1 VTRFGCFLA
10 SEEWGPDDLVRQ
22 AVMAQEAGFETIGIS
37 DHFHPWNDEQG
48 QSPFVW
54 GVIGAVSHAVDL
66 PVSTHVT
73 CPTVRIH
80 PAIVAHAAATAS
92 LQLDGNFV
100 LGVGSGEALNEQV
113 LGDRWPLAA
122 ERLEMLEEAIEI
134 MRALWTGEVV
144 THHGPHYTVEHA
156 RLYSAPESAIPVYI
170 SAFGPEATELAGR
183 VGDGFVTTKPDKEAI
198 KAFEEAG
205 GQGKPKQASVK
216 LCYGPD
222 RDEAVKTA
230 HRLWANTG
238 LVGEMAQELR
248 TPEHFMQ
255 ASELVDPE
263 SIGSK
268 LSCGPDLEEHRKTVQ
283 EYVDSGLDE
292 IFIGQIGPLQKE
304 FYRFAEKELLPSLR
318 DTR

>member
-10 SEEWGPDDLVRQ
+10 SEEWGPIDLVEQ
-22 AVMAQEAGFETIGIS
+22 AVMAQEAGFESIGIS

-54 GVIGAVSHAVDL
+54 GVIGALSREVDL

-73 CPTVRIH
+73 CPTIRIH

-92 LQLDGNFV
+92 LQHGGDFV

-122 ERLEMLEEAIEI
+122 ERLEMLEEAIEV
-134 MRALWTGEVV
+134 MRALWTGDVV
-144 THHGPHYTVEHA
+144 THHGRHFTVEHA
-156 RLYSAPESAIPVYI
+156 RLYSAPESAIPVYV
-170 SAFGPEATELAGR
+170 SAFGPEAAELAGR
-183 VGDGFVTTKPDKEAI
+183 VADGFVTTRPDKETI
-198 KAFEEAG
+198 KIFEQAG
-205 GQGKPKQASVK
+205 GRGKSKQASVK

-230 HRLWANTG
+230 HRLWATTG
-238 LVGEMAQELR
+238 LPGEMGQDLR

-255 ASELVDPE
+255 ASELVDEE

-268 LSCGPDLEEHRKTVQ
+268 LSCGPDLEEHQETIL
-283 EYVDSGLDE
+283 EYVDAGIDE

-304 FYRFAEKELLPSLR
+304 FYRFAEHELLPSLR
-318 DTR
+318 TAD

>member
-1 VTRFGCFLA
+1 MRLGYFLS
-10 SEEWGPDDLVRQ
+10 SEEHAPAALLEQ
-22 AVMAQEAGFETIGIS
+22 AELAQSAGFEALWIS

-54 GVIGAVSHAVDL
+54 GVIGALSRAVDL
-66 PVSTHVT
+66 PISTHVT
-73 CPTVRIH
+73 CPTIRIH

-92 LQLDGNFV
+92 LQLGGDFV
-100 LGVGSGEALNEQV
+100 LGLGSGEALNEQV

-122 ERLEMLEEAIEI
+122 ERLEMLEEAIEV
-134 MRALWTGEVV
+134 MRELWTGEVV
-144 THHGPHYTVEHA
+144 THHGRHYTVEHA
-156 RLYSAPESAIPVYI
+156 RLYSAPESAVPVYL
-170 SAFGPEATELAGR
+170 SAFGPEAAELAGR
-183 VGDGFVTTKPDKEAI
+183 VGDGFVTTKPDQEMI
-198 KAFEEAG
+198 KAFEQAG
-205 GQGKPKQASVK
+205 GKGKPTQASVK

-222 RDEAVKTA
+222 RDESVKTA

-238 LVGEMAQELR
+238 LSGEMAQELR

-268 LSCGPDLEEHRKTVQ
+268 LSCGPGLEEHRKTVQ
-283 EYVDSGLDE
+283 TYVDTGLDE

-304 FYRFAEKELLPSLR
+304 FYRFAEQELLPSLR
-318 DTR
+318 EAR

>member
-1 VTRFGCFLA
+1 LA
-10 SEEWGPDDLVRQ
+10 SEEWGPDDLIRQ
-22 AVMAQEAGFETIGIS
+22 AVMAQEAGFESIGIS

-54 GVIGAVSHAVDL
+54 GVIGALSREVDL

-73 CPTVRIH
+73 CPTIRTH
-80 PAIVAHAAATAS
+80 PVIVAHAAATAS
-92 LQLDGNFV
+92 LQLGGHFV

-122 ERLEMLEEAIEI
+122 ERLEMLEEAIEV

-144 THHGPHYTVEHA
+144 THHGRHYSVEHA
-156 RLYSAPESAIPVYI
+156 RLYSAPESTIPVYV
-170 SAFGPEATELAGR
+170 SAFGPQAADLAGR
-183 VGDGFVTTKPDKEAI
+183 IGDGFVTTSPDTETI
-198 KAFEEAG
+198 KAFERAG
-205 GQGKPKQASVK
+205 GRGKPTQASVK

-222 RDEAVKTA
+222 RDQAVETA

-238 LVGEMAQELR
+238 LPGEMGQELR

-255 ASELVDPE
+255 ASELVDEE

-268 LSCGPDLEEHRKTVQ
+268 LSCGPDLEEHQKAVQ
-283 EYVDSGLDE
+283 AYLGAGLDE
-292 IFIGQIGPLQKE
+292 IFIGQIGPLQEE
-304 FYRFAEKELLPSLR
+304 FYRFAENDLLPALR
-318 DTR
+318 GGG